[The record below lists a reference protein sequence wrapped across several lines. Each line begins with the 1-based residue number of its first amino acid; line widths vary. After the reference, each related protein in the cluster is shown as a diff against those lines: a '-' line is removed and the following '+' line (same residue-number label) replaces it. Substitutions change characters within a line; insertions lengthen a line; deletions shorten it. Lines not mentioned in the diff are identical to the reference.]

1 MPHYDRHA
9 NASAEQNTLHDA
21 SPNALDEEAMEDA
34 AESLRQTEVDAVQE
48 APDISSINSAQL
60 DSMSIDELRA
70 IANTLD
76 IPDRGKITEQDELV
90 AAIRQRL

>member
-1 MPHYDRHA
+1 M
-9 NASAEQNTLHDA
+9 EQ
-21 SPNALDEEAMEDA
+21 A
-34 AESLRQTEVDAVQE
+34 AEALRQTEVGAVQDV
-48 APDISSINSAQL
+48 PDVSSINPSEL

-76 IPDRGKITEQDELV
+76 IPDRSKITEQDELI